1 MILNRRYMIGLS
13 AAGAAGVALG
23 VPRAASAATDDV
35 RADAL
40 AYFGKQGFVEV
51 PPLGL
56 ITGHAFNGGL
66 RYDDTGVTHAQPRW
80 ISIQPAARI
89 EDIAQR
95 TRLGVLAGFNIIVLR
110 QPGAGD
116 AEDMLVRV
124 VGYLVDE
131 RKLDPTKLVFVSTE
145 HFKPYLARKTV
156 MRGGRFL
163 ERSLADAKAAGD
175 GSGVFAPKGHPHS
188 PNVNTVALYYPARG
202 AAPTATLQYPPQ
214 GYIEIA
220 EIEIAARGTKAT
232 SQLAAIGLERL
243 AMAEGRPAPDFEGSR
258 RDLLKAIEQDA
269 KRTGKPLP
277 PGYQKFA
284 SL

>member
-1 MILNRRYMIGLS
+1 MILNRRHMIGLS

-23 VPRAASAATDDV
+23 VPRASAAATDDI

-51 PPLGL
+51 PPLSL

-66 RYDDTGVTHAQPRW
+66 RYDDTGVAHTQPRW
-80 ISIQPAARI
+80 ISIQPAARV

-95 TRLGVLAGFNIIVLR
+95 ARPGVLAGFHVIVLR
-110 QPGAGD
+110 QPDAGD
-116 AEDMLVRV
+116 DDMLVRV

-145 HFKPYLARKTV
+145 HFKPHLTRKNV
-156 MRGGRFL
+156 MRGGRFV
-163 ERSLADAKAAGD
+163 ERSMADAKAAGD
-175 GSGVFAPKGHPHS
+175 GSGVFAPKDHPHN
-188 PNVNTVALYYPARG
+188 PNLNTVGLYYPVRG
-202 AAPTATLQYPPQ
+202 ATPPATLQYPPQ
-214 GYIEIA
+214 GHLEIA
-220 EIEIAARGTKAT
+220 EIEIPERGTKAA

-243 AMAEGRPAPDFEGSR
+243 AMAEGKPSPDFEGSR
-258 RDLLKAIEQDA
+258 RDLLKAIEQEA

-277 PGYQKFA
+277 PGYQAFA
-284 SL
+284 KL